1 MQIRT
6 VYIQIENA
14 DVGIMT
20 MQLPGQDDQDAC
32 RQALAMQIN
41 DRQRYP
47 DTANVGIYTMRQVE
61 YKPLRGRKTRM
72 RLEKDLLATFTLG
85 QLRQETAP

>member
-1 MQIRT
+1 MRT

-20 MQLPGQDDQDAC
+20 MQLPGQEDQDTC
-32 RQALAMQIN
+32 RQALDMQIN

-47 DTANVGIYTMRQVE
+47 DTAIVGIYTMREIE
-61 YKPLRGRKTRM
+61 YKPPRCRKTRT
-72 RLEKDLLATFTLG
+72 RLEKDLVATFTLG
-85 QLRQETAP
+85 ELRREPAS

>member
-1 MQIRT
+1 MRT
-6 VYIQIENA
+6 VYVQIENA

-20 MQLPGQDDQDAC
+20 MQLSGQDDRDAC
-32 RQALAMQIN
+32 RKALDMQIN

-47 DTANVGIYTMRQVE
+47 DTAIVGIYTMRQVE
-61 YKPLRGRKTRM
+61 YKPPRCRKTRI

-85 QLRQETAP
+85 ELRQEPVP